1 MDMISFRILEKNE
14 ADNVLPI
21 LFQILHSNMSLIA
34 PTGNDYQYDLH
45 CWLDAV
51 TPAIQDETYRII
63 LIYHAAE
70 IVGYFEYSLYSST
83 FMMCEIQFQKNYQGK
98 GLFRQLYS
106 YLFEIIPPDTL
117 WVEAYSDKQNH
128 KAHGIL
134 EHLGLKIIGE
144 NKNGLSYHFR
154 GDYHEMLQKYGSIS
168 QMNQ

>member
-1 MDMISFRILEKNE
+1 MISFRILEKNE
-14 ADNVLPI
+14 ADTVLPI
-21 LFQILHSNMSLIA
+21 LFQILHSNMSVIA

-45 CWLDAV
+45 RWLDAV
-51 TPAIQDETYRII
+51 APAIQDGTYRIV
-63 LIYHAAE
+63 LICHAAE

-106 YLFEIIPPDTL
+106 YLFEIIPRDTL
-117 WVEAYSDKQNH
+117 WVEAYSQKQNH

-134 EHLGLKIIGE
+134 KHLGLKIIGE
-144 NKNGLSYHFR
+144 NKSGLSYHFR

-168 QMNQ
+168 QRNQ